1 MSFCLRKSA
10 ASLLAL
16 ALTTTPVFGAGF
28 GIYEN
33 GAKASGMAGA
43 WVAQADEAAANWYNP
58 AALVWLEGSELQF
71 GTNLITAGGD
81 TEITSSDP
89 RFGLFNEQTF
99 EMESNLAT
107 PSHFYFRQSVNPNF
121 AWGIGINNPF
131 GLVTDWQQRPV
142 TFSARTSELVTFYVN
157 PNVALRLTETLSIG
171 LGVTYVDAEI
181 EEFSREIPIDLD
193 GNPLN
198 GFEVIGSSDL
208 TGTGDDFGW
217 NVALHQ
223 KGNGYSFG
231 LTYRSGVTVGI
242 DGNIDFENFGP
253 LSPFFNDSPGTAD
266 LELPDVAAIAL
277 AWQGSTGWTYEI
289 DVVWTGWSVFE
300 TPAVDIDNNVPGFVE
315 DIDLREDWDDTLS
328 YRLGFNK
335 QLASGNEWRFGV
347 LFEEGAVPEDTL
359 RPSIP
364 DADRLSPTIGY
375 SFNGNKWSFDTYYMA
390 LFIDDITAEGVEEG
404 VIQADYESFVHLAG
418 VTASYT
424 F

>member
-1 MSFCLRKSA
+1 MSVCLRNCT
-10 ASLLAL
+10 LGLVAL
-16 ALTTTPVFGAGF
+16 VLITSPSFGSGF

-43 WVAQADEAAANWYNP
+43 WVAQADDAAANWYNP

-81 TEITSSDP
+81 TELTSSDP
-89 RFGLFNEQTF
+89 RFGLFTEQTF

-107 PSHFYFRQSVNPNF
+107 PSHFYFRQKVNPNF

-142 TFSARTSELVTFYVN
+142 TFSARKSELVTFYLN
-157 PNVALRLTETLSIG
+157 PNVAFRLTETLSVG
-171 LGVTYVDAEI
+171 LGLTYVDAEI
-181 EEFSREIPIDLD
+181 KEFSREAPIDLD

-198 GFEVIGSSDL
+198 GFEVIGSSNL
-208 TGTGDDFGW
+208 TGSGDDIGW
-217 NVALHQ
+217 NIALHQ
-223 KGNGYSFG
+223 KTATYSFG
-231 LTYRSGVTVGI
+231 LTYRSDVTVGI

-253 LSPFFNDSPGTAD
+253 LSPRFNDSPGTAD
-266 LELPDVAAIAL
+266 LNLPDIAAIAL
-277 AWQGSTGWTYEI
+277 AWQGSRGWTYEI
-289 DVVWTGWSVFE
+289 DVVWTGWSAFD
-300 TPAVDIDNNVPGFVE
+300 TLAVDIENNVPGFVE
-315 DIDLREDWDDTLS
+315 DINLREDWDDTFS

-335 QLASGNEWRFGV
+335 TLGSGNEFRFGV

-364 DADRLSPTIGY
+364 DADRFAPTIGY
-375 SFNGNKWSFDTYYMA
+375 SFNGSKWGVDAYYMA
-390 LFIDDITAEGVEEG
+390 LFIDDITAQGLEEG
-404 VIQADYESFVHLAG
+404 LIQAEYSSFVHLAG

>member
-16 ALTTTPVFGAGF
+16 ALVTTPVFGAGF

-43 WVAQADEAAANWYNP
+43 WVAQADDAAANWYNP

-107 PSHFYFRQSVNPNF
+107 PSHFYFRQSVSSNF

-142 TFSARTSELVTFYVN
+142 TFSARKSELVTFYVN
-157 PNVALRLTETLSIG
+157 PNVALRLTDTLSIG

-181 EEFSREIPIDLD
+181 EEFSREVPIDLD
-193 GNPLN
+193 GNPFN
-198 GFEVIGSSDL
+198 GFEVIGSSNL

-217 NVALHQ
+217 NVALHK

-266 LELPDVAAIAL
+266 LELPDVAAMP
-277 AWQGSTGWTYEI
+277 WPGRERPVGPTRSTWSGPAGRPSTPWRSISTTMCRVSWTTSI
-289 DVVWTGWSVFE
+289 CAKIGTTPSP
-300 TPAVDIDNNVPGFVE
+300 TASASTSSSPAV
-315 DIDLREDWDDTLS
+315 T
-328 YRLGFNK
+328 
-335 QLASGNEWRFGV
+335 SGVSDSCSKKVRCPQTHCGPRFPMPT
-347 LFEEGAVPEDTL
+347 ACR
-359 RPSIP
+359 RPS
-364 DADRLSPTIGY
+364 A
-375 SFNGNKWSFDTYYMA
+375 
-390 LFIDDITAEGVEEG
+390 
-404 VIQADYESFVHLAG
+404 
-418 VTASYT
+418 TAST
-424 F
+424 ATSGASTPTTWRSSSTTSLPRVSKKV